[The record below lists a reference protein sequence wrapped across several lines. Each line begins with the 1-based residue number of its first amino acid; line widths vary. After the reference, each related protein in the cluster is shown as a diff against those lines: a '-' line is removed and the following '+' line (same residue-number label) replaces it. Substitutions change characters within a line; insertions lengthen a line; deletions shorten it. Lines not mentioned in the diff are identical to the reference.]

1 MTSEFERKNRY
12 SILEAA
18 GDYTLI
24 DRNTSFQTFVVCWLF
39 DTKSYTWAQGH
50 YFYYNRAGA
59 SHWPSYRLVPARN
72 EFLLII

>member
-1 MTSEFERKNRY
+1 MTSELERKNRY

-50 YFYYNRAGA
+50 YFSDYEEAQAWMKERA
-59 SHWPSYRLVPARN
+59 R
-72 EFLLII
+72 